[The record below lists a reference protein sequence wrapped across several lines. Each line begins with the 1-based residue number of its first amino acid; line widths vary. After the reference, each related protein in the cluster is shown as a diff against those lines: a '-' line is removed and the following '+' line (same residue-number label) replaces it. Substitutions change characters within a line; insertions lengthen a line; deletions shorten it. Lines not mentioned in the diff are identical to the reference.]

1 MRLLKEEASIIK
13 TIILKYIKDAKI
25 ILFGSR
31 VDDNKRGGDIDIF
44 VQTNQEVTLK
54 EQIKILTDIEMN
66 GVLRKVDLV
75 LKTPTSK
82 EQPIFKT
89 AIKEGILL

>member
-13 TIILKYIKDAKI
+13 TTILRYIKDAKI

-75 LKTPTSK
+75 L
-82 EQPIFKT
+82 
-89 AIKEGILL
+89 

>member
-13 TIILKYIKDAKI
+13 KTILKYIKDAKI

-89 AIKEGILL
+89 AIQEGVLL